1 MKLIFLDIDGT
12 LTAPGENTP
21 PQSAVDAI
29 AKARSNGHKV
39 FLCTG
44 RNPDML
50 RPLLRYQFDGFIGC
64 AGGYVA
70 VRPFGTPPSGVGEDY
85 SEILYDHPMTDS
97 QRDTALTALHNQG
110 VFCTIEAEKGS
121 WGDENLGDFL
131 SSQGEGNSE
140 IERWRKALSANL
152 GIKPMSQYDGSPV
165 YKVVIMC
172 TDMKQLDEA
181 KAALGDDFNFVMQ
194 EVKVGGSSS
203 TCMNGEIINKAFNNG
218 LGVEIICKRYNVPI
232 SETIG
237 FGDSM
242 NDLEMIQTVGFSV
255 CMANG
260 SEKLKSLS
268 DMVCP
273 SVSDDGLAK
282 AFAELKLI

>member
-29 AKARSNGHKV
+29 ARTRAKGNKV

-50 RPLLRYQFDGFIGC
+50 RPLLRFQFDGFISC
-64 AGGYVA
+64 AGGYV
-70 VRPFGTPPSGVGEDY
+70 VIGENYDNV
-85 SEILYDHPMTDS
+85 IYDHPMTDE
-97 QRDTALTALHNQG
+97 QRDIALKTLHNQG
-110 VFCTIEAEKGS
+110 VFCTIEAEGGS

-131 SSQGEGNSE
+131 SSQAEGNSE
-140 IERWRKALSANL
+140 IERWRKALSENL
-152 GIKPMSQYDGSPV
+152 GIKPMSQYDGSPI

-172 TDMKQLDEA
+172 QKMEQLDEA
-181 KAALGDDFNFVMQ
+181 KTALGDNFNFVMQ
-194 EVKVGGSSS
+194 DVKVGGSDSH
-203 TCMNGEIINKAFNNG
+203 CINGEIINKAFNKG
-218 LGVEIICKRYNVPI
+218 LGVKMIAEKFGVPI
-232 SETIG
+232 SDTIG

-260 SEKLKSLS
+260 SEKLQKLS

-273 SVSDDGLAK
+273 SVSEDGLAK
-282 AFAELKLI
+282 AFADLQLI

>member
-21 PQSAVDAI
+21 PSSAVDAI
-29 AKARSNGHKV
+29 AKARAKGNKV

-50 RPLLRYQFDGFIGC
+50 KPLLRFQFDGYISC

-70 VRPFGTPPSGVGEDY
+70 VGEDY
-85 SEILYDHPMTDS
+85 SEILYNHPMTNE
-97 QRDTALTALHNQG
+97 QRDKALTALHNPG

-121 WGDENLGDFL
+121 WGDENLGEFL
-131 SSQGEGNSE
+131 SGQGEGNSE
-140 IERWRKALSANL
+140 LERWRKALAGNL
-152 GIKPMSQYDGSPV
+152 GIKPMKDYDGSPI

-172 TDMKQLDEA
+172 QKMEQLDEA
-181 KAALGDDFNFVMQ
+181 KAALGDGFSFVVQ
-194 EVKVGGSSS
+194 DVQVGQS
-203 TCMNGEIINKAFNNG
+203 TSRCINGEIMDKAFNKG
-218 LGVEIICKRYNVPI
+218 LGVRIIAEKFGVPI
-232 SETIG
+232 SDTVG

-242 NDLEMIQTVGFSV
+242 NDLEMIQTVGYSV

-260 SEKLKSLS
+260 SERLKSLS

-282 AFAELKLI
+282 AFAELKLV

>member
-1 MKLIFLDIDGT
+1 MKLVFLDIDGT

-21 PQSAVDAI
+21 PSSAVKAI
-29 AKARSNGHKV
+29 EKARSKGNKV

-64 AGGYVA
+64 AGGFVA
-70 VRPFGTPPSGVGEDY
+70 VGEDY
-85 SEILYDHPMTDS
+85 SDVLYNHPMTDA

-140 IERWRKALSANL
+140 LERWRKALAGNL
-152 GIKPMSQYDGSPV
+152 GIKPMKDYDGSPI

-172 TDMKQLDEA
+172 QKMEQLDEA
-181 KAALGDDFNFVMQ
+181 KAALGDGFSFVVQ
-194 EVKVGGSSS
+194 DVQVGSS
-203 TCMNGEIINKAFNNG
+203 TARCINGEIMDKAFNKG
-218 LGVEIICKRYNVPI
+218 LGVKIICEKFGVPI
-232 SETIG
+232 SDTIG

-242 NDLEMIQTVGFSV
+242 NDLEMIQTVGYSV

-273 SVSDDGLAK
+273 SVSEDGLAK

>member
-29 AKARSNGHKV
+29 ARTRAKGNKV

-50 RPLLRYQFDGFIGC
+50 RPLLRFQFDGFISC
-64 AGGYVA
+64 AGGYV
-70 VRPFGTPPSGVGEDY
+70 VIGENYDNV
-85 SEILYDHPMTDS
+85 IYDHPMTDE
-97 QRDTALTALHNQG
+97 QRDIALKTLHNQG
-110 VFCTIEAEKGS
+110 VFCTIEAEGGS

-131 SSQGEGNSE
+131 SSQAEGNSE
-140 IERWRKALSANL
+140 IERWRKALSENL
-152 GIKPMSQYDGSPV
+152 GIKPMSQYDGSPI

-172 TDMKQLDEA
+172 QKMEQLDEA
-181 KAALGDDFNFVMQ
+181 KTALGDNFNFVMQ
-194 EVKVGGSSS
+194 DVKVGGSDSH
-203 TCMNGEIINKAFNNG
+203 CINGEIINKAFNKG
-218 LGVEIICKRYNVPI
+218 PGVKMIAEKFGVPI
-232 SETIG
+232 SDTIG

-242 NDLEMIQTVGFSV
+242 NDLEMIQTVGTSV

-260 SEKLKSLS
+260 SPKLQELS
-268 DMVCP
+268 DIVCP

-282 AFAELKLI
+282 AFADLKLF

>member
-21 PQSAVDAI
+21 PSSAVDAI
-29 AKARSNGHKV
+29 EKARAKGNKV

-50 RPLLRYQFDGFIGC
+50 KPLLRFQFDGYISC

-70 VRPFGTPPSGVGEDY
+70 VGEDY
-85 SEILYDHPMTDS
+85 SEVLYNHPMTNE
-97 QRDTALTALHNQG
+97 QRDKALTALHNQG

-121 WGDENLGDFL
+121 WGDENLGEFL
-131 SSQGEGNSE
+131 SGQGEGNSE
-140 IERWRKALSANL
+140 LERWRKALAGNL
-152 GIKPMSQYDGSPV
+152 GIKPMKDYDGSPI

-172 TDMKQLDEA
+172 QKMEQLDEA
-181 KAALGDDFNFVMQ
+181 KAALGDGFSFVVQ
-194 EVKVGGSSS
+194 DVQVGSS
-203 TCMNGEIINKAFNNG
+203 TARCINGEIMDKAFNKG
-218 LGVEIICKRYNVPI
+218 LGVRIIAEKFGVPI
-232 SETIG
+232 SDTIG

-242 NDLEMIQTVGFSV
+242 NDLEMIQTVGYSV

-282 AFAELKLI
+282 AFAELKLV

>member
-12 LTAPGENTP
+12 LTVPGENTP
-21 PQSAVDAI
+21 PQSAIDAI
-29 AKARSNGHKV
+29 NKARAKGHKI

-50 RPLLRYQFDGFIGC
+50 KPLLKYKFDGFISC
-64 AGGYVA
+64 AGGYIA
-70 VRPFGTPPSGVGEDY
+70 VGENYD
-85 SEILYDHPMTDS
+85 EILYSHPMTDE
-97 QRDTALTALHNQG
+97 QRDTALKALHDNG

-121 WGDENLGDFL
+121 WGDEDLGEFL

-140 IERWRKALSANL
+140 IERWRKALSSNL

-172 TDMKQLDEA
+172 TKMSQLDEA
-181 KAALGDDFNFVMQ
+181 KKLLGDEFNFVIQ
-194 EVKVGGSSS
+194 ELKEPV
-203 TCMNGEIINKAFNNG
+203 TCINGEIINKDFDKG
-218 LGVEIICKRYNVPI
+218 KGVKIICEKFHEKIEN
-232 SETIG
+232 TID

-242 NDLEMIQTVGFSV
+242 NDLEMIQTVGKSV

-260 SEKLKSLS
+260 SEALKKIA
-268 DMVCP
+268 DIVCP
-273 SVSDDGLAK
+273 SVKENGLAK
-282 AFAELKLI
+282 AFADLDLI

>member
-29 AKARSNGHKV
+29 AKAREKGHKV

-50 RPLLRYQFDGFIGC
+50 RPLLRFQFDGYIGC
-64 AGGYVA
+64 AGGFVA
-70 VRPFGTPPSGVGEDY
+70 VGENYD
-85 SEILYDHPMTDS
+85 EILYDHPMTDA
-97 QRDTALTALHNQG
+97 QRDTALKALHNQG

-181 KAALGDDFNFVMQ
+181 KAALGDEFNFVMQ

-203 TCMNGEIINKAFNNG
+203 TCINGEIINKAFNKG
-218 LGVEIICKRYNVPI
+218 LGVETICKRYNVPI
-232 SETIG
+232 SDTIG

-242 NDLEMIQTVGFSV
+242 NDLEMIQTVGYSV

-282 AFAELKLI
+282 AFAELKLV

>member
-12 LTAPGENTP
+12 LTRPGENTP
-21 PQSAVDAI
+21 PQSAVEAI
-29 AKARSNGHKV
+29 EKACAKGNKV

-50 RPLLRYQFDGFIGC
+50 RPLLRYQFDGFISC

-70 VRPFGTPPSGVGEDY
+70 VGENYDD
-85 SEILYDHPMTDS
+85 ILYDHPMTDEE
-97 QRDTALTALHNQG
+97 RDIALRTLHNQG

-140 IERWRKALSANL
+140 IERWRKALSENL
-152 GIKPMSQYDGSPV
+152 GIQPMSKYDGSPV

-172 TDMKQLDEA
+172 QKMEQLDEA
-181 KAALGDDFNFVMQ
+181 KAALGDKYNFVMQ
-194 EVKVGGSSS
+194 EVKVGNTTSS
-203 TCMNGEIINKAFNNG
+203 CINGEIINKEFNKG
-218 LGVEIICKRYNVPI
+218 LGVEIICKKFGVPI
-232 SETIG
+232 SDTIG

-242 NDLEMIQTVGFSV
+242 NDLEMIQTVGYSV

-260 SEKLKSLS
+260 SEKLKELS
-268 DMVCP
+268 DLVCA

-282 AFAELKLI
+282 AFAQLNLI

>member
-1 MKLIFLDIDGT
+1 
-12 LTAPGENTP
+12 
-21 PQSAVDAI
+21 
-29 AKARSNGHKV
+29 
-39 FLCTG
+39 
-44 RNPDML
+44 
-50 RPLLRYQFDGFIGC
+50 
-64 AGGYVA
+64 
-70 VRPFGTPPSGVGEDY
+70 
-85 SEILYDHPMTDS
+85 
-97 QRDTALTALHNQG
+97 
-110 VFCTIEAEKGS
+110 CTIEAEKGS

-181 KAALGDDFNFVMQ
+181 KTALGGEFNFVMQ

-203 TCMNGEIINKAFNNG
+203 TCINGEIINKAFNKG